1 MLPAGLAV
9 VEDAKRSGMWTL
21 LDDVEDLI
29 VPDDL
34 ATALDARPP
43 ARERWDGFSP
53 SARRAMLQWVVEA
66 RRPETRAKRIAEIA
80 DKATRNERAYP
91 PPSRD

>member
-1 MLPAGLAV
+1 
-9 VEDAKRSGMWTL
+9 
-21 LDDVEDLI
+21 
-29 VPDDL
+29 
-34 ATALDARPP
+34 
-43 ARERWDGFSP
+43 
-53 SARRAMLQWVVEA
+53 MLQWIVEA